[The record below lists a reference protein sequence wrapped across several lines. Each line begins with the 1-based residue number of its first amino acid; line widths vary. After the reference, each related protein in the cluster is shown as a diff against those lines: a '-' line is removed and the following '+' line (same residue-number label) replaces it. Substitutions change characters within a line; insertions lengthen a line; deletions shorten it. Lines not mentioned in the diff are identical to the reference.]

1 MKTLRSALMVFSL
14 VVILGI
20 VGCNNRDSRI
30 SDETEITSQIEETT
44 EETSTSTE
52 ETILE
57 VTATPTATATP
68 SATATPKPTD
78 EPDETEAAT
87 QEIVEATVV
96 SQETTPAENQVA
108 LVTSTSI
115 PAATQVAEPL
125 QVSTDTP
132 APTATP
138 IPTATPAPTAT
149 PTPSPTPE
157 PQVIDIDASAQ
168 ANGYVAVDIDMGNG
182 TTQRIYG
189 YYVDMSELD
198 SMVND
203 YRESIGLPRLP
214 ADTEHIDEMR
224 LRAAEAT
231 VSQGHWRPNGQ
242 LGGEANLTSYVS
254 SNEAYDAFYNSPDGH
269 REWWED
275 EYVFSIYSVGFRRM
289 VFDENTGTWSGGGS
303 ATVQYFG

>member
-30 SDETEITSQIEETT
+30 SDDTEITSQIEETT
-44 EETSTSTE
+44 EETFTSTE
-52 ETILE
+52 ETTTE

-68 SATATPKPTD
+68 RATSTPKPTE
-78 EPDETEAAT
+78 EPEETEADTAGH
-87 QEIVEATVV
+87 VEATVA
-96 SQETTPAENQVA
+96 SQETTPAE
-108 LVTSTSI
+108 
-115 PAATQVAEPL
+115 TQVAPAASTPVPVVN
-125 QVSTDTP
+125 QVPEAVTDSVDDP
-132 APTATP
+132 V
-138 IPTATPAPTAT
+138 PTAT

-157 PQVIDIDASAQ
+157 PQVMDIDASAQ

-189 YYVDMSELD
+189 YYVDMSGLD

-214 ADTEHIDEMR
+214 TDTEHVSEMQ

-231 VSQGHWRPNGQ
+231 VSPGHWRPNGQ
-242 LGGEANLTSYVS
+242 IGAEANFTTYVS
-254 SNEAYDAFYNSPDGH
+254 VDEAYNAFFNSPDGH
-269 REWWED
+269 RQWWED
-275 EYVFSIYSVGFRRM
+275 EYVYSIYSVGFRRM
-289 VFDENTGTWSGGGS
+289 IFDESTGTWSYGSS